1 MMFKKNFIYILVIHL
16 LITIKVNAQLVEFES
31 DLSSKKI
38 NVSIFDSKDLFWIAT
53 EEGLDMFDG
62 NKIHKFQSI
71 LSEKNSLLNSSIQN
85 IIEINNKLLF
95 VGKDGFSVFN
105 RERYNYDRI
114 NIPMPI
120 SIVDD
125 KKNKLVYVSTSNS
138 GIYQMDYNFNA
149 LNNFK
154 TDPLNPFTISSNS
167 FSENSRQKT
176 IKILDENDGD
186 LVIAANQIINVFN
199 KNNSSFKRLTSKSKV
214 GSQII
219 NSISIFD
226 NNNLIVARQLG
237 LEILNIKQKKF
248 KSFDKFKT
256 HQVFDVV
263 IKKTIFQSF
272 DEFDDQ
278 QIDETKNDLIS
289 YNAFVLSNK
298 GLFNLSFDSEFNLRN
313 SQKLFD
319 NNSYQLN
326 KISTTD
332 QHLFIWGDKKN
343 NIFQFDYLGNQ
354 VNNLINQYPM
364 NGLCVDRDENLIVSS
379 INGLFVNKDF
389 ENYFLKE
396 KLILN
401 HLSFNDR
408 KYNFYQ
414 SFSKNDF
421 LYLDQKTITRVSGEK
436 KIIIPLN
443 SFLDNETISFINNQ
457 ASNGRN
463 VTYIG
468 NENLAILTNSELFIV
483 NINDKTNSRFSI
495 PNVGVYNGLRHVNN
509 MIYLS
514 HSFGIVK
521 FDIESKKFK
530 DYKYDELFNAKF
542 PRGFSDIA
550 MVGNELWVSNTESG
564 LHVFKENI
572 EVEPVLF
579 STDTI
584 NPLRITSKSINKIT
598 YNPEKKKV
606 LLSTQGDGL
615 FLFNV
620 NDSIFTQIKTVDG
633 LLSNNIIDADF
644 SSDFIWVLSSRG
656 INYFRDSNS
665 FKYEIDASNGFDILV
680 FNDDGLRINSFKDEN
695 TAEID
700 TDDFGFDN
708 GLSTEEIEIIGS
720 KKIISFEIDQIALD
734 DNDYQ
739 VSILNTKAYEDS
751 NNSNFVNINDGQID
765 MTSDID
771 FIEIE
776 LFTNN
781 KYKRDQVE
789 YLYSLNSSK
798 NEYISN
804 GSNNILR
811 LQSLPNYES
820 EIKIKSINKSGVESS
835 NIINLKLFRSPPW
848 YQRIETIVA
857 YILFAILGVYLY
869 SRWRE
874 KSTSKKLEEERRNK
888 ELEEARELQN
898 SLLPK
903 TIPSRKEYDISVY
916 LKSATEVGGDYYD
929 FIESED
935 KELFVV
941 CGDAT
946 GHGVVS
952 GIMVSVTK
960 AGLNGIKMS
969 NPGSI
974 LNHLNSIVKR
984 VNFGRLRMSLS
995 VAKINNGSVELS
1007 SAAMPPTY
1015 YYNANQ
1021 NKVEEILVPNLP
1033 LGGIEGEK
1041 FDGVKKDFKKG
1052 DVMVMIS
1059 DGLPELPNKDNVL
1072 LDYPKVFDCIK
1083 NNCNKDAEKIKDA
1096 LVDMSDNWSDGLMN
1110 PDDITI
1116 VVIKKAI

>member
-1 MMFKKNFIYILVIHL
+1 MK
-16 LITIKVNAQLVEFES
+16 TIKFLFFVLLLNKTFSQLSEFEHQ
-31 DLSSKKI
+31 LSSKKI

-53 EEGLDMFDG
+53 EDGLDMYDG
-62 NKIHKFQSI
+62 NNIHNFQSI

-85 IIEINNKLLF
+85 IIEIDKKLLF
-95 VGKDGFSVFN
+95 VSKDGLSIFN
-105 RERYNYDRI
+105 RKKYNYDRVK
-114 NIPMPI
+114 IPLPI
-120 SIVDD
+120 SIIDD
-125 KKNKLVYVSTSNS
+125 KKNNLVYVTTSNN
-138 GIYQMDYNFNA
+138 GLYQLDYDFNI
-149 LNNFK
+149 LNNYK

-167 FSENSRQKT
+167 FFESSRQKT
-176 IKILDENDGD
+176 IKFLNQETGD
-186 LVIAANQIINVFN
+186 IVLAADQIINLFQRD
-199 KNNSSFKRLTSKSKV
+199 NNSFKRLTSQSEF
-214 GSQII
+214 GSETV

-226 NNNLIVARQLG
+226 NNNIILARRRG
-237 LEILNIKQKKF
+237 LEILNIKEKKF
-248 KSFDKFKT
+248 KSIDQFKFDK
-256 HQVFDVV
+256 VFDVYV
-263 IKKTIFQSF
+263 KKTETFGD
-272 DEFDDQ
+272 DEFDIQ
-278 QIDETKNDLIS
+278 ETSGQSGDIVAFH
-289 YNAFVLSNK
+289 AFVLSNS
-298 GLFNLSFDSEFNLRN
+298 GLFKLSFDYDYNLIR
-313 SQKLFD
+313 SDLLSK
-319 NNSYQLN
+319 NNSN
-326 KISTTD
+326 EFDKISTSD
-332 QHLFIWGDKKN
+332 KHFFVWGTNKSRVVKFN
-343 NIFQFDYLGNQ
+343 YLGNQ
-354 VNNLINQYPM
+354 LDNFSNQYPM
-364 NGLCVDRDENLIVSS
+364 NGLCIDKNENIIISS

-389 ENYFLKE
+389 ENVFIKE
-396 KLILN
+396 KPILG
-401 HLSFNDR
+401 HLEFSERRYHFYKSLNRND
-408 KYNFYQ
+408 Y
-414 SFSKNDF
+414 
-421 LYLDQKTITRVSGEK
+421 LYVDQKTVTSFIGGDK
-436 KIIIPLN
+436 KTIKLN
-443 SFLDNETISFINNQ
+443 SFLDKESISYLNNLS
-457 ASNGRN
+457 SNGRN
-463 VTYIG
+463 VTYLKNG
-468 NENLAILTNSELFIV
+468 NLAILTNSELIILDLDTTNTSSFALPNNVLFNGIV
-483 NINDKTNSRFSI
+483 SINELT
-495 PNVGVYNGLRHVNN
+495 
-509 MIYLS
+509 YLS
-514 HSFGIVK
+514 FSNGIVT
-521 FDIESKKFK
+521 FDIESTEFK
-530 DYKYDELFNAKF
+530 DYRYDELFNNKF
-542 PRGFSDIA
+542 PRGFSDVEL
-550 MVGNELWVSNTESG
+550 VGGDLWISNSETG
-564 LHVFKENI
+564 LHVFNKNI
-572 EVEPVLF
+572 DSEPIIY

-584 NPLRITSKSINKIT
+584 NNKRITSKSINKIT
-598 YNPEKKKV
+598 FGAEYNKA
-606 LLSTQGDGL
+606 LISTQGDGL
-615 FLFNV
+615 FVYNV
-620 NDSIFTQIKTVDG
+620 KDSVFTQLKSDDG
-633 LLSNNIIDADF
+633 LISNNIID
-644 SSDFIWVLSSRG
+644 SDFGSNFIFFLSSKG
-656 INYFRDSNS
+656 INYFEGLDS
-665 FKYEIDASNGFDILV
+665 FKYEIDITNGFDVLV
-680 FNDDGLRINSFKDEN
+680 FNQDPLRVNTFEDENLISSDDGG
-695 TAEID
+695 
-700 TDDFGFDN
+700 FGFQN
-708 GLSTEEIEIIGS
+708 ETLIEEIEVIGS
-720 KKIISFEIDQIALD
+720 KKIISFQTDQIALD
-734 DNDYQ
+734 DNKYEI
-739 VSILNTKAYEDS
+739 SILNTKVYEES
-751 NNSNFVNINDGQID
+751 NDFLYSRVDNGIIDLNSNV
-765 MTSDID
+765 D

-781 KYKRDQVE
+781 KYKRNQVE
-789 YLYSLNSSK
+789 YFYNLNAS
-798 NEYISN
+798 NEGFTSN
-804 GSNNILR
+804 GFNNILR
-811 LQSLPNYES
+811 IQSLPNYGS
-820 EIKIKSINKSGVESS
+820 ELKIKSINKSGVES
-835 NIINLKLFRSPPW
+835 NNVIALNLFKTPPW

-1041 FDGVKKDFKKG
+1041 FEGVKKDFKKG